1 MKKYLTLFLLVSFT
15 TIYSQKKELRTAN
28 KDLEKGNFDKAEI
41 SLDAAE
47 VLLSSMDEKQKSEFY
62 LIKSKLLLRGGA
74 AGPEETKLSVSSFE
88 KVLEPYDIQSKEIHL
103 VNLINHLIIMI
114 FFI

>member
-1 MKKYLTLFLLVSFT
+1 MKKYLTLLLLVSFT

-47 VLLSSMDEKQKSEFY
+47 VLLSSMDKKQKSEFY
-62 LIKSKLLLRGGA
+62 LLKSKLLLRGGA

-88 KVLEPYDIQSKEIHL
+88 KVSEPYDIKSTEIHL
-103 VNLINHLIIMI
+103 VNLINHLHHSGRG
-114 FFI
+114 